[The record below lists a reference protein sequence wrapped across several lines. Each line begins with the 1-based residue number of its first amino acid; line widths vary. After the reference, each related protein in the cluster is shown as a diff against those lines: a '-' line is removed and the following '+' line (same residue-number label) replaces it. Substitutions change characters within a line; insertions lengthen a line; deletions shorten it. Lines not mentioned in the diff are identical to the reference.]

1 MQSSSRLFPVQLVSA
16 ELIGSL
22 VEDIYLLKHNNSP
35 DRSVELA
42 VTRLSRNVSS
52 NNAKNNDHG
61 QPVILLHGSFS
72 NRRHWLSAEGKGVA
86 AYLVEAGY
94 DVWLPEMR
102 GHGLS
107 PVNNDF
113 TKNSLDK
120 IIEYDL
126 PAIHKF
132 VAEQTGKEI
141 AWIGQELGG
150 FLIMSALA
158 LGVIDQKTVSS
169 CVYLDEGESLSPRLN
184 NSKVYSKTALWR
196 WKKPGVINGRRLKL
210 GPENESYA
218 VIKEFLN
225 WQNSLKYNSP
235 AGLLLDD
242 ALQNIKVPTM
252 VVGTCINSEGK
263 AGSSDRAVRNTH
275 WIYNQLSTTHK
286 ILKEYNFVLPSQ
298 HNNNDEEDVTLL
310 ASKSECWRDV
320 VYWLEKRYSCLGQN
334 EREQQVIADDV
345 A

>member
-16 ELIGSL
+16 ELIGTL
-22 VEDIYLLKHNNSP
+22 VEDIYLLKPNNSS

-42 VTRLSRNVSS
+42 VTRLS
-52 NNAKNNDHG
+52 KDNDHG
-61 QPVILLHGSFS
+61 QPIILLHGSFS

-113 TKNSLDK
+113 TNNSLDR

-141 AWIGQELGG
+141 AWIAEELGG

-158 LGVIDQKTVSS
+158 LGVIDQKTVSN
-169 CVYLDEGESLSPRLN
+169 CVYLEETTPLSLHLN

-196 WKKPGVINGRRLKL
+196 WKKPGVINGRSLKL
-210 GPENESYA
+210 GAENESYP
-218 VIKEFLN
+218 VIKEFLR
-225 WQNSLKYNSP
+225 WQNNLKYSYP
-235 AGLLLDD
+235 KGLSLDD
-242 ALQNIKVPTM
+242 AFKNITVPTM
-252 VVGTCINSEGK
+252 VIGTNKSTQSAI
-263 AGSSDRAVRNTH
+263 RNTQ
-275 WIYNQLSTTHK
+275 WIYNQLSSTPK
-286 ILKEYNFVLPSQ
+286 ILKEYDCALPSHQ
-298 HNNNDEEDVTLL
+298 NIYDEGGGTLS
-310 ASKSECWRDV
+310 ASASGCWGDI
-320 VYWLEKRYSCLGQN
+320 VYWLEKQYSCLGQATERVFCN
-334 EREQQVIADDV
+334 E
-345 A
+345 

>member
-16 ELIGSL
+16 ELIGAF
-22 VEDIYLLKHNNSP
+22 VEDIYLLKPNNSP

-42 VTRLSRNVSS
+42 VTRLSKS
-52 NNAKNNDHG
+52 NTHG

-107 PVNNDF
+107 PANNEF
-113 TKNSLDK
+113 PKNSLDK

-132 VAEQTGKEI
+132 VAEQTGKQI
-141 AWIGQELGG
+141 AWIAEELGG

-169 CVYLDEGESLSPRLN
+169 CIYLEENRPLSPRLN

-210 GPENESYA
+210 GSENESYP
-218 VIKEFLN
+218 VIKEFLR
-225 WQNSLKYNSP
+225 WQNSLKYGSP
-235 AGLLLDD
+235 AGLSLDD
-242 ALQNIKVPTM
+242 AYKNIAVPTM
-252 VVGTCINSEGK
+252 VVGSNTSTQ
-263 AGSSDRAVRNTH
+263 SDIRNTQ
-275 WIYNQLSTTHK
+275 WIYNQLSSIPK
-286 ILKEYNFVLPSQ
+286 VLKEYDFALSPHQNIY
-298 HNNNDEEDVTLL
+298 DEGGVTL
-310 ASKSECWRDV
+310 SESNSGCWGDI
-320 VYWLEKRYSCLGQN
+320 VYWLEKQYSCLGLTDHSVT
-334 EREQQVIADDV
+334 ESA